1 MHEIQQMSSKSNLK
15 CGLNSR
21 PLNWAHLTNVFVKY
35 VNNKLEMFLK
45 LGYRLHK
52 CDVHSMFFLQ
62 FVVKSLAQISKMKSR
77 AFVMEAIF
85 LGLKLLTKSL

>member
-1 MHEIQQMSSKSNLK
+1 MSSKSILK
-15 CGLNSR
+15 CGLNFR
-21 PLNWAHLTNVFVKY
+21 PLNWAHFTNVLVKCVMNY
-35 VNNKLEMFLK
+35 KLEMFLK